1 MYIYF
6 CHALKYDLCQIYIH
20 YLQLKGQGEAPFS
33 FAPPPVEQFPWLI
46 DCLKLKSNSET
57 LPLWADLWELVC
69 FLMQIFQFSHVFYLK
84 ASPWPWQVLWI
95 LCLNGAVY
103 NCLVLPTGYNNYQ
116 MKLGGHKVEGTLTL
130 TSVSWKKKMKKD
142 PSFMHLVT
150 FLFPHWTHTELWPL
164 QRGTYRRTITPLFSK

>member
-1 MYIYF
+1 MKMSKDWCYVVPPLIHIHLYMYIYF

-20 YLQLKGQGEAPFS
+20 YLQLKGQSEAPFS
-33 FAPPPVEQFPWLI
+33 FAPPPAEQFPWLI

-57 LPLWADLWELVC
+57 LPLWAHLWELVC

-103 NCLVLPTGYNNYQ
+103 NCLVLPTGYNNY
-116 MKLGGHKVEGTLTL
+116 LRWNEVDTR
-130 TSVSWKKKMKKD
+130 WK
-142 PSFMHLVT
+142 
-150 FLFPHWTHTELWPL
+150 EL
-164 QRGTYRRTITPLFSK
+164 